1 MKKANKKIENLLR
14 NALNKVCDT
23 ALADVVGFKWLTHF
37 VNHKDV
43 PGSLAIVCVFQT
55 NDELSDALATDQDDY
70 LCGLIGEKLS
80 AASISLNDIQRQVSF
95 DTEEACATEHDGK
108 WNERFS

>member
-1 MKKANKKIENLLR
+1 MKKANRKIENLLR

-23 ALADVVGFKWLTHF
+23 ALTDVDGFKWLTHF
-37 VNHKDV
+37 VNYKDV
-43 PGSLAIVCVFQT
+43 SGSLAIVCVFQT

-70 LCGLIGEKLS
+70 LRCLIGEKLS
-80 AASISLNDIQRQVSF
+80 AADISVKDMQRQVSF

>member
-1 MKKANKKIENLLR
+1 
-14 NALNKVCDT
+14 
-23 ALADVVGFKWLTHF
+23 
-37 VNHKDV
+37 
-43 PGSLAIVCVFQT
+43 
-55 NDELSDALATDQDDY
+55 
-70 LCGLIGEKLS
+70 LS

>member
-1 MKKANKKIENLLR
+1 MKKADKKIENLLR

-23 ALADVVGFKWLTHF
+23 ALTDVGGFKWLTHF
-37 VNHKDV
+37 VNYKDV
-43 PGSLAIVCVFQT
+43 SGSLTIVCVFET

-70 LCGLIGEKLS
+70 LRRLIGEKLS
-80 AASISLNDIQRQVSF
+80 AAAISVKDMQRQVSF